1 MPFGSLLLIV
11 PPQLLV
17 MEGFRSALVA
27 LASYVKRKLPELD
40 IHLLDLSSVDPA
52 KIGNSLD
59 QSLRSM
65 RGQIIAG
72 ISTVTAD
79 YQAALKVA
87 KELKKLDRG
96 IVTVLGGHHA
106 SADAEIIL
114 QNQANIDYVIC
125 NEGEVPLYHLIRSYP
140 AAEGVPGLA
149 FRNGSGIIR
158 NPVPPLLSQRDLDL
172 VPLTYEGWELSRSP
186 GKFDHVTYVSA
197 RGCPLQCAF
206 CAVANQEIRAKS
218 IPQVTADIRAL
229 VGKGFSK
236 LAVEDNFFAHNVK
249 RTQGICDAL
258 AELRATGLAFSWDCQ
273 TRVESMDRPGMI
285 GNMERAGCDAIY
297 LGVESL
303 DEQSLQFLAKTPN
316 PTGYLRRLQERVVPA
331 LLASG
336 INCFIN
342 LQFGLPGEN
351 DAQIEKTFQ
360 RVKQLGELAAR
371 RGREITIFP
380 QLFVVYP
387 GTYHFKDLVRA
398 KLISADIFERFTPWE
413 AEQKPI
419 LEWLGETFAHGTGG
433 LPIGILDDRRLRDGK
448 FTIDGATTI
457 RVAQTIRR
465 LDELPGISVFHYG
478 QYLVKGEC
486 Q

>member
-1 MPFGSLLLIV
+1 MAFQSLLLIV

-27 LASYVKRKLPELD
+27 LASYMKRNLPRLD
-40 IHLLDLSSVDPA
+40 IRILDLSSVHPT
-52 KIGNSLD
+52 KISSSLSA
-59 QSLRSM
+59 SLVGMHGR
-65 RGQIIAG
+65 IIAG

-79 YQAALKVA
+79 YQAALKIA
-87 KELKKLDRG
+87 TELKKLDRS

-106 SADAEIIL
+106 SGDAEVIL
-114 QNQANIDYVIC
+114 SKQDKIDYVIC
-125 NEGEVPLYHLIRSYP
+125 NEGEVPLYHLIKSYP
-140 AAEGVPGLA
+140 VAERVPGLA
-149 FRNGSGIIR
+149 FRDGNGIKR
-158 NPVPPLLSQRDLDL
+158 NPAPPLLSQRDLDL
-172 VPLTYEGWELSRSP
+172 VPLTYEGCELSTSP

-197 RGCPLQCAF
+197 RGCPLKCAF
-206 CAVANQEIRAKS
+206 CAVANQEIRSKS
-218 IPQVTADIRAL
+218 IPQVSADIRAL
-229 VGKGFSK
+229 VDKGFSK
-236 LAVEDNFFAHNVK
+236 LAIEDNFFAHSVK
-249 RTQGICDAL
+249 RTQSICEAL
-258 AELRATGLAFSWDCQ
+258 AELRATGFAFSWDCQ

-316 PTGYLRRLQERVVPA
+316 PASYLRRLQERVVPA
-331 LLASG
+331 LLASE

-342 LQFGLPGEN
+342 LQFGLPGE
-351 DAQIEKTFQ
+351 DDTQIEKTFQ
-360 RVKQLGELAAR
+360 RVKQLGEMAAR

-387 GTYHFKDLVRA
+387 GTYHFKDFVRA
-398 KLISADIFERFTPWE
+398 KLISADIFEKFTPWE

-433 LPIGILDDRRLRDGK
+433 LPIGLLDDRRLRDGK
-448 FTIDGATTI
+448 FTIDGGATI

-465 LDELPGISVFHYG
+465 LDELPGINVFHYG
-478 QYLVKGEC
+478 QYLVKGERP
-486 Q
+486 